1 MKGPATD
8 SFYVYIVSS
17 DRGAEHASH
26 NTTVK
31 FTNALPEGLYFDKS
45 KNWSVALQHIQ
56 VSNFFGSAKIEL
68 INVQC
73 NLVQPSVTQDN
84 TLSLFVR
91 PEYNQQS
98 GRFCYFE
105 PGVKEF
111 FPLATS
117 VISSIS
123 ISLTDQR
130 GKLLKLKEGQ
140 PTIVCLHFKN
150 TMAGKDRFVI
160 RVKSSDDSG
169 GSADDFRATLP
180 PMLSADS
187 QKKWAVGLN
196 SFIFKGRFKQH
207 EYNGHPKI
215 YIRSWEER
223 VKSGPKQNKNKPE
236 LSGNNLGASAF
247 EPAEDDASSSSDDE
261 IEIETINHE
270 VDEIAFSVEHFL
282 NNEKMF
288 LAFKSALSKH
298 KFASALGSSENFIK
312 IRMNPMSGRVSFSVQ
327 RHTEISIPL
336 QLASMLGFFRPPS
349 SDGTIVATLR
359 PYEELQF
366 ERPMNCNFW
375 VPNSLFIYANFIN
388 FSPIGSVESPVLKIV
403 PIKEIPEPDE
413 YGRFEAK
420 HLELHRVIFSQLSN
434 LRFQIRRVDGAPITF
449 DSNFPS
455 EILLSLQFVEI

>member
-1 MKGPATD
+1 MKSPATD

-17 DRGAEHASH
+17 DLGDDHAEH

-31 FTNALPEGLYFDKS
+31 FTNTLPESLYFDKS
-45 KNWSVALQHIQ
+45 KNWSVALQHIH

-73 NLVQPSVTQDN
+73 NLVQPSVIQDN

-91 PEYNQQS
+91 PEYNQEN
-98 GRFCYFE
+98 GRFCYYE

-123 ISLTDQR
+123 ISLTDQD

-150 TMAGKDRFVI
+150 NMANKDRFVI
-160 RVKSSDDSG
+160 RVKSSDDPTG
-169 GSADDFRATLP
+169 TAADFRATLP
-180 PMLSADS
+180 PLLSADS

-196 SFIFKGRFKQH
+196 SLAFKGRFKQH
-207 EYNGHPKI
+207 EYNGTPKL

-223 VKSGPKQNKNKPE
+223 VKTTPKPNKNMPE
-236 LSGNNLGASAF
+236 LAENQLGASVLESA
-247 EPAEDDASSSSDDE
+247 DDNSSSSDDE
-261 IEIETINHE
+261 IEIETINH
-270 VDEIAFSVEHFL
+270 VTDEIMFSVEHFL

-288 LAFKSALSKH
+288 LALKSALSKH
-298 KFASALGSSENFIK
+298 KFTTAAGVNENFMR
-312 IRMNPMSGRVSFSVQ
+312 IRMNPMSGRVSFNVQ
-327 RHTEISIPL
+327 RHTEISFPQ
-336 QLASMLGFFRPPS
+336 QLASMLGLFRPPDS
-349 SDGTIVATLR
+349 RGDVVVSLR

-366 ERPMNCNFW
+366 DRPMNCNFW
-375 VPNSLFIYANFIN
+375 IPNSVFIYANFIN
-388 FSPIGSVESPVLKIV
+388 FSPIGTVESPVLKIV
-403 PIKEIPEPDE
+403 PVKEMPEPNE
-413 YGRFEAK
+413 YGRYEAK

-455 EILLSLQFVEI
+455 EIILSLQFVEM